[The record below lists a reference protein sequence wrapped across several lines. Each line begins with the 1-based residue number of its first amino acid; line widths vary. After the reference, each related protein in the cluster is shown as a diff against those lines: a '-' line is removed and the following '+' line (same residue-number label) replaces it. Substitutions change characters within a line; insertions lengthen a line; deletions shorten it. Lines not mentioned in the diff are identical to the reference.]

1 MNEKE
6 GREWERGRRKIWYK
20 RRGKVKEDRP
30 RDRKHTGEGRE
41 GGKGGRIKVG
51 KNEKGGFK

>member
-20 RRGKVKEDRP
+20 RRGKE
-30 RDRKHTGEGRE
+30 
-41 GGKGGRIKVG
+41 KVG
-51 KNEKGGFK
+51 NVVENKERKRRREYRMKRELKQERKRWRV